1 MCKLSNSLTFYCF
14 LFIVGFCTHVFSQP
28 KTDLTAPFAFEN
40 GDRVLFV
47 GNSLIENDVQFGYL
61 ELALTTRWPN
71 RNLTFRNIGWS
82 GDNVFGD
89 ARSYVT
95 TPPTPYE
102 LLMQQITEAKP
113 TVVFVAYGG
122 IEAQEGQE
130 GLPRFKQGLNQ
141 LIDKIDQLG
150 AKTILLSPIPLLLSP
165 SENVSQKNSA
175 LETYGSVIEQIAKA
189 RNKRFIN
196 VFKPILEASKQSVIT
211 ENGVHLNATGYYHL
225 ATFLEKGLG
234 WTARNEGITLDVS
247 KNTVESNVSTQLL
260 SQAKESTSFVVK
272 ETYFPL
278 PAPQEDG
285 KAIMVDNGRKL
296 SIKGLKKG
304 FYTLTSENEVIA
316 VASAKQWEEGVV
328 IRQGA
333 AFVQA
338 EELKKNIVKKEE
350 LFFYQY
356 RPLNQTY
363 ILGFRS
369 YEQGR
374 HKKGLEE
381 QNYLITWLEAQIAT
395 ANQPKPVTY
404 QLTLLK

>member
-14 LFIVGFCTHVFSQP
+14 LFIVGFCTHVFAQP

-122 IEAQEGQE
+122 IEAQEGEE

-150 AKTILLSPIPLLLSP
+150 AKTILVSPIPLLVSP
-165 SENVSQKNSA
+165 SESVSQKNSA

-196 VFKPILEASKQSVIT
+196 VFRPILEAGKQSVIT

-234 WTARNEGITLDVS
+234 WTARNEGITLDV
-247 KNTVESNVSTQLL
+247 
-260 SQAKESTSFVVK
+260 
-272 ETYFPL
+272 
-278 PAPQEDG
+278 
-285 KAIMVDNGRKL
+285 
-296 SIKGLKKG
+296 
-304 FYTLTSENEVIA
+304 
-316 VASAKQWEEGVV
+316 
-328 IRQGA
+328 
-333 AFVQA
+333 
-338 EELKKNIVKKEE
+338 
-350 LFFYQY
+350 
-356 RPLNQTY
+356 
-363 ILGFRS
+363 
-369 YEQGR
+369 
-374 HKKGLEE
+374 
-381 QNYLITWLEAQIAT
+381 
-395 ANQPKPVTY
+395 
-404 QLTLLK
+404 